1 VRDVYVYKRGDDPAC
16 NQGPGARGICNLCVW
31 RVDHAL
37 RLLGLSAGVSLQLTS
52 MHNAAAGALDSGA
65 PSG

>member
-1 VRDVYVYKRGDDPAC
+1 MTQPVTKGQTPEGYAIFVSG
-16 NQGPGARGICNLCVW
+16 
-31 RVDHAL
+31 AL